1 MSNEMKTLLEN
12 FQKYTQSPL
21 KEEANPGQLDPTK
34 FPLPLSKVN
43 PKTAKK
49 YTRSGDPKLDKS
61 AEDDVVN
68 LQKGEFPVAALRP
81 SQSSMNIGKALGM
94 VISMLDPGNSF
105 SAGGDLGAFISSDK
119 YIMDGHHR
127 WIATSMIN
135 PTLKIGG
142 IVVDFPAKQLV
153 PVLNAITKGLL
164 GIMKGK
170 PASGGFEQF
179 QPEPLKKQLQIYA
192 QKGTKNNSAEE
203 VVAILEKF
211 SGAQGPQA
219 VEVAA
224 NKMSKN
230 LGSITMQAPGWA
242 PGRPDMPVI
251 DPDIKP
257 GAIEVAVN
265 ALKSGQID
273 VNPPYGTGAAQA
285 TADQQQ
291 AAAPAA
297 PEKEIK

>member
-1 MSNEMKTLLEN
+1 MKMKTILEN
-12 FQKYTQSPL
+12 FQKYAAQTPL
-21 KEEANPGQLDPTK
+21 NEEADPAQLDPTK

-43 PKTAKK
+43 PKTSKK
-49 YTRSGDPKLDKS
+49 YTRSGNPKLDKS
-61 AEDDVVN
+61 GEDDVIN
-68 LQKGEFPVAALRP
+68 LQKGEFPVGALRP

-94 VISMLDPGNSF
+94 VISMLDPGNDF

-135 PTLKIGG
+135 PSLNMGG
-142 IVVDFPAKQLV
+142 IVVDFPAQQLV

-203 VVAILEKF
+203 VMGLLQKF
-211 SGAQGPQA
+211 SGVQGQQA
-219 VEVAA
+219 IEAA
-224 NKMSKN
+224 ADKMSKN
-230 LGSITMQAPGWA
+230 LGSITMKAPSWA

-257 GAIEVAVN
+257 GAIKIAVD
-265 ALKSGQID
+265 ALKSGEID
-273 VNPPYGTGAAQA
+273 VNPPYGTGAGQA
-285 TADQQQ
+285 TDGQMQ
-291 AAAPAA
+291 AAGAEV